1 MIRFIKFLVPFALFF
16 GLIQNYCF
24 NVLMQPCV
32 FLYKTITIYMFNT
45 IIAIIIFSFLMFI
58 HKKDPLK
65 TGFAFMGA
73 NLFKMFLVVL
83 FLVPLIQS
91 NKIVDKSL
99 DMLTV
104 IIPYFLFLIFE
115 TVFSIALINKK

>member
-1 MIRFIKFLVPFALFF
+1 MIRFIKFLVPFAIIF

-32 FLYKTITIYMFNT
+32 FLYKTTTIYIYNSV
-45 IIAIIIFSFLMFI
+45 IAILLFSFLI
-58 HKKDPLK
+58 YVNKKDALK

-73 NLFKMFLVVL
+73 NLIKMFLVL
-83 FLVPLIQS
+83 IFLIPLIQS
-91 NKIVDKSL
+91 DIIADKSL
-99 DMLTV
+99 DMLAV

-115 TVFSIALINKK
+115 TVFSIDLINKK